1 MAPKKVQPNG
11 KAAAPKRTT
20 AAKKPAAKKKA
31 APKKKDA
38 AKFVRNIR
46 NITVRATLESG
57 RRIELKPR
65 GERGDMA
72 SLTKED
78 VDDTRVIENIGMI
91 WEILGSAEAQDIL
104 HKQATNQQVNPTAF
118 DQLLNEYGKPYEG
131 DDAKLEQV
139 FEEQGE
145 VVANVEDTGDGRF
158 TQNNQQLVRNSGE
171 APEVVSPPG
180 ARGNEI
186 TEGQLDQLARDA
198 QDGDSLRS
206 ALNVS
211 VQPTQKEA

>member
-11 KAAAPKRTT
+11 KAATPKR
-20 AAKKPAAKKKA
+20 AATKKKPAAKKKT
-31 APKKKDA
+31 APPKQDTA
-38 AKFVRNIR
+38 RFVRNIR
-46 NITVRATLESG
+46 NITVRCTLENG

-72 SLTKED
+72 SLSEEETND
-78 VDDTRVIENIGMI
+78 ARVIENVGMI
-91 WEILGSAEAQDIL
+91 WELLGSQQAQDIL
-104 HKQATNQQVNPTAF
+104 HKQSTNQQVSPTAF

-131 DDAKLEQV
+131 DATVEKA

-180 ARGNEI
+180 ARGNEV

-198 QDGDSLRS
+198 QDGDALRS